1 METLTKEIQ
10 AGIRPNDALSR
21 LKEGNKRFLEN
32 KKAKRD
38 LLTQVEKTG
47 SGQFPFAA
55 LLSCIDSRVP
65 AELVFDQGIG
75 DIFNVRVAG
84 NIVNEDI
91 LGSLEYSCKV
101 AGSKLVLVLGHTRCG
116 AVTSACMHVELGN
129 ITPLLDKIQPAV
141 GSVVKGDLTPELI
154 EEVAVKN
161 VENSIEQ
168 IRKDSPILKEME
180 DNGDIVIAGAI
191 YDVVSG
197 AVEFL

>member
-10 AGIRPNDALSR
+10 ASIRPKDAVTR
-21 LKEGNKRFLEN
+21 LKEGNQRFLKN
-32 KKAKRD
+32 KKTERD

-116 AVTSACMHVELGN
+116 AVTSACKHVELGN

-180 DNGDIVIAGAI
+180 DNGEIVIAGAI
-191 YDVVSG
+191 YDVVTG